1 LTTNSTPKTNGAQST
16 PKAAPKAAA
25 EGKTQKPKNKKVKDT
40 EEKKY
45 EKEPITPKEPKI
57 SAEEKH
63 QRKEVRSHVL
73 DALARS

>member
-16 PKAAPKAAA
+16 PKAAA
-25 EGKTQKPKNKKVKDT
+25 ESKTQKLKNKKLKDT
-40 EEKKY
+40 EEKKS
-45 EKEPITPKEPKI
+45 EKEPIAPKEPKI